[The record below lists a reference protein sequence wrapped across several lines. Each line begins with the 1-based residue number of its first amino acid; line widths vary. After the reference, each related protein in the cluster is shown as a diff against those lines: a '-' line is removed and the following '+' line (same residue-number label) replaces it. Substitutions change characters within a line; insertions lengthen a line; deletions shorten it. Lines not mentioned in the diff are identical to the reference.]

1 MDARASGAG
10 GRAAL
15 VAGLVLAFAVTSCAG
30 EEGDQEAA
38 PAIPRA
44 IAEQLAAQS
53 IDIAEALERGD
64 ACGAAELAGSLRAS
78 AREAIERG
86 EVPAPLGNELQR
98 AVARLTREIECVP
111 AGEEPAPGD
120 DADPGQEDGGDGG
133 DGATTTS
140 TTPDTTTTDTTTTV
154 GDTTTTLEE
163 TTTLDEG

>member
-1 MDARASGAG
+1 MDARTSGAG
-10 GRAAL
+10 GRAAF

-30 EEGDQEAA
+30 EEGDREAA

-64 ACGAAELAGSLRAS
+64 ACGAAELADSLRAS
-78 AREAIERG
+78 AREAIKRG
-86 EVPAPLGNELQR
+86 DVPAPLGNELQR

-120 DADPGQEDGGDGG
+120 DADPGQEDGGDG
-133 DGATTTS
+133 ATTTS
-140 TTPDTTTTDTTTTV
+140 TTPDTTTTTDTTTTV
-154 GDTTTTLEE
+154 EDTTTTLEE